1 MVTLINNTYRTPSR
15 YLAILTC
22 FFLLSCGGGGSSEST
37 PANQTQIGIIEPPV
51 NVGFDESTITQVID
65 GQLVDRS
72 FLIKYPDNQ
81 TKDKY
86 PVVFFFHGS
95 GGNAQS
101 WLDSGS
107 EVTDL
112 IDAENFIGIFPN
124 GYESAWNVS
133 SETEADDVEFISLI
147 VNELTAIDLF
157 DFNKVYGIGISNGA
171 GIVNRIAKETTIFT
185 AIAPLIS
192 QQTISVGETV
202 PTAAMSV
209 FQLNGDNDELVPLAG
224 GNGVAGNLFMSAKES
239 AENWA
244 SNANCNMTPLEEA
257 IQWGDKNLVQ
267 FTFEGCINNHRVRYL
282 IAQDSGH
289 SVNFG
294 ESVDLINI
302 IWEFFSTIDNSPAQ
316 NIKLLALGDSYT
328 IGQSVCT
335 TCNFPQQL
343 KQSLAA
349 EYTANDTFDLQII
362 AQTGWTTTDLKN
374 AIATENPASDFDLV
388 TLLIGVNNQVRN
400 KPMSLYESE
409 FAELVDS
416 AISFAGGDASRLIL
430 MSIPDYTYTPYGRS
444 FDSGNASSELLE
456 YNNFAQQ
463 YGVTNGLAYV
473 YITDITQNGLDNP
486 DLVASDGLHP
496 SDLAYSYFVERILPV
511 ALEALEHD

>member
-1 MVTLINNTYRTPSR
+1 M
-15 YLAILTC
+15 
-22 FFLLSCGGGGSSEST
+22 
-37 PANQTQIGIIEPPV
+37 
-51 NVGFDESTITQVID
+51 
-65 GQLVDRS
+65 
-72 FLIKYPDNQ
+72 
-81 TKDKY
+81 
-86 PVVFFFHGS
+86 VFFFHGS

-157 DFNKVYGIGISNGA
+157 DLDNVYGISISNGA

-257 IQWGDKNLVQ
+257 IQWGDKTLVQ

-282 IAQDSGH
+282 VAQDSGH

-335 TCNFPQQL
+335 TCNL
-343 KQSLAA
+343 SL
-349 EYTANDTFDLQII
+349 IHI
-362 AQTGWTTTDLKN
+362 
-374 AIATENPASDFDLV
+374 
-388 TLLIGVNNQVRN
+388 
-400 KPMSLYESE
+400 
-409 FAELVDS
+409 
-416 AISFAGGDASRLIL
+416 
-430 MSIPDYTYTPYGRS
+430 
-444 FDSGNASSELLE
+444 
-456 YNNFAQQ
+456 
-463 YGVTNGLAYV
+463 
-473 YITDITQNGLDNP
+473 
-486 DLVASDGLHP
+486 
-496 SDLAYSYFVERILPV
+496 
-511 ALEALEHD
+511 

>member
-1 MVTLINNTYRTPSR
+1 
-15 YLAILTC
+15 
-22 FFLLSCGGGGSSEST
+22 
-37 PANQTQIGIIEPPV
+37 
-51 NVGFDESTITQVID
+51 
-65 GQLVDRS
+65 
-72 FLIKYPDNQ
+72 
-81 TKDKY
+81 
-86 PVVFFFHGS
+86 
-95 GGNAQS
+95 
-101 WLDSGS
+101 
-107 EVTDL
+107 
-112 IDAENFIGIFPN
+112 
-124 GYESAWNVS
+124 
-133 SETEADDVEFISLI
+133 
-147 VNELTAIDLF
+147 
-157 DFNKVYGIGISNGA
+157 
-171 GIVNRIAKETTIFT
+171 
-185 AIAPLIS
+185 
-192 QQTISVGETV
+192 
-202 PTAAMSV
+202 
-209 FQLNGDNDELVPLAG
+209 
-224 GNGVAGNLFMSAKES
+224 
-239 AENWA
+239 
-244 SNANCNMTPLEEA
+244 MTPLEEA
-257 IQWGDKNLVQ
+257 IQWGDKTLVQ

-282 IAQDSGH
+282 VAQDSGH

-430 MSIPDYTYTPYGRS
+430 VSIPDYTYTPYGRS

-473 YITDITQNGLDNP
+473 YITDITQNGLDNS